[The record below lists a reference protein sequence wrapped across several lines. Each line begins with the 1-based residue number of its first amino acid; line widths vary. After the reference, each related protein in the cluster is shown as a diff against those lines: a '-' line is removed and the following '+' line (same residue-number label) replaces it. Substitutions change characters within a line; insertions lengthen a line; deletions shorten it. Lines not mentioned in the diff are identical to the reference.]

1 MTNIYSL
8 EFLLDR
14 TFKELNERDLNKY
27 NKLIIPKPDVIY
39 VNRKTLFKNFREV
52 CYKLNRKEN
61 DVKLFLDTELST
73 SSSIDING
81 YLVINGN
88 FKQVGIQKILGQYIK
103 EFILCR
109 QCNSSETE
117 IMKENRITFLNCLK
131 CLSKTAI

>member
-8 EFLLDR
+8 EFLLDK

-61 DVKLFLDTELST
+61 DF
-73 SSSIDING
+73 SSIKKAMCTL
-81 YLVINGN
+81 YTL
-88 FKQVGIQKILGQYIK
+88 GIK
-103 EFILCR
+103 
-109 QCNSSETE
+109 
-117 IMKENRITFLNCLK
+117 LNLHYQD
-131 CLSKTAI
+131 